1 MGMNARM
8 TCPVLLAMFLQS
20 GALLPAQVVPATP
33 KKFTTRSL
41 SESSSTGISSAP
53 KPPEI
58 TTRMVTYFALSEPRQ
73 WKSADGRSLLGKLI
87 AFEDMVVEAK
97 GANAAASKAAAA
109 APPPE
114 PPAKPTVIKDGRVR
128 LLVNSKPYEVAL
140 DRLSEGDRKFA
151 EDIKAAVDAKPG
163 K

>member
-1 MGMNARM
+1 MNARM
-8 TCPVLLAMFLQS
+8 TCPLLLALFLQS

-73 WKSADGRSLLGKLI
+73 WKSADGKSLLGKLI
-87 AFEDMVVEAK
+87 AFEDLVVEAK
-97 GANAAASKAAAA
+97 GASAAASKAAAAA

-140 DRLSEGDRKFA
+140 DRLSADDRKFA
-151 EDIKAAVDAKPG
+151 EDVKAAVDAKPG